1 MLNNKEL
8 LLNENLNDLV
18 DDLDLPESKYEL
30 AVKRYETI
38 GEYLGNDES
47 SLSTYNPKIYSQG
60 SFRLGTVIKPL
71 KFYEYDIDLVCE
83 LELEKNIGQKNL
95 YELLGSRLQE
105 NGQYKKI
112 LKSKR
117 RCWRLEYANEF
128 HMDILPA
135 IPDVS
140 EENNSIL
147 IPDKEL
153 KTWHHS
159 NPKDYVDWFYQQM
172 LHIREALIKE
182 ARADVEKVPFY
193 KYKTPLQ
200 TAIQI
205 LKRHRDIIFEKDSDD
220 KPVSIIITT
229 LAAKAYQNESN
240 LYEALMNII
249 DRIPKQ
255 FDSLNGQVAV
265 FNPVNSKENFADKWN
280 KFPERKTKFFNWIH
294 GLSSS
299 LSEVLNLDKKELYIE
314 KMGTLFGTDTF
325 SKIACKQD
333 KLLQEHF
340 GLEKKAPII
349 ITEPSKPWKN

>member
-1 MLNNKEL
+1 MLNKKEL
-8 LLNENLNDLV
+8 LLNENLNALV
-18 DDLDLPESKYEL
+18 NDLDLPESKYEL

-47 SLSTYNPKIYSQG
+47 SLSAYNPKIYSQG

-71 KFYEYDIDLVCE
+71 KSDEYDIDLVCE
-83 LELEKNIGQKNL
+83 LGLEKNIGQKKL
-95 YELLGSRLQE
+95 YDLLGSRLQE
-105 NGQYKKI
+105 NEHYRKI

-140 EENNSIL
+140 MDNNSIL

-159 NPKDYVDWFYQQM
+159 NPKDYVEWFYQQM
-172 LHIREALIKE
+172 IVVRQALIKE

-200 TAIQI
+200 RAIQI
-205 LKRHRDIIFEKDSDD
+205 LKRHRDIVFEKDSDD

-229 LAAKAYQNESN
+229 LASKAYQNEPS
-240 LYEALMNII
+240 LYEALLNII
-249 DRIPKQ
+249 DRIPNQ
-255 FDSLNGQVAV
+255 FDSLNGQIAV
-265 FNPVNSKENFADKWN
+265 LNPVNSKENFADKWN
-280 KFPERKTKFFNWIH
+280 EYPERKTKFFNWLH
-294 GLSSS
+294 S
-299 LSEVLNLDKKELYIE
+299 LSGGLTDVLKLDKKELYIE
-314 KMGTLFGTDTF
+314 KMGALFGADTF
-325 SKIACKQD
+325 SRIASNQNA
-333 KLLQEHF
+333 LLQEHF
-340 GLEKKAPII
+340 GLAKKSPII
-349 ITEPSKPWKN
+349 ITEQKPWKN